1 LPYAFSRI
9 TGAYDHS
16 YTLDC
21 IQNLQYSAQSVGR
34 VWERSSVERNDEWVR
49 VERTSAFKE
58 LIRAKRAFI
67 IPATMFFMVFYFGLP
82 ILAGF
87 TTILNVKVAGPLTL
101 AYVYAFAQF
110 AMTWILMHLYVS
122 RANRWD
128 DLVER
133 ARHEAAG
140 EGRSA

>member
-1 LPYAFSRI
+1 M
-9 TGAYDHS
+9 
-16 YTLDC
+16 
-21 IQNLQYSAQSVGR
+21 
-34 VWERSSVERNDEWVR
+34 ERNDEWVR

-58 LIRAKRAFI
+58 LVRAKKAFI
-67 IPATMFFMVFYFGLP
+67 IPATIFFMVFYFGLP
-82 ILAGF
+82 VLAGF
-87 TTILNVKVAGPLTL
+87 TTVLDAKVWGPLTL
-101 AYVYAFAQF
+101 AYLYAFAQF

-128 DLVER
+128 DLIER